1 MSLNRK
7 TFSLVVSALAMSL
20 IVTPMAQAHKAV
32 HDIGKNDPLRK
43 PLLDLIRPVAAKDLG
58 NPVEFKVNELR
69 SDGDM
74 AFAAVV
80 AQRPG
85 GKSIDPKKTPYVRKL
100 GTQTLEFWDCCHM
113 EAVFKRENGHWII
126 AESALGSTDVW
137 WESWCD
143 KSPKGLI
150 NACHK

>member
-58 NPVEFKVNELR
+58 NPVEF
-69 SDGDM
+69 
-74 AFAAVV
+74 
-80 AQRPG
+80 
-85 GKSIDPKKTPYVRKL
+85 
-100 GTQTLEFWDCCHM
+100 
-113 EAVFKRENGHWII
+113 
-126 AESALGSTDVW
+126 
-137 WESWCD
+137 
-143 KSPKGLI
+143 
-150 NACHK
+150 